1 MCYWYKKVK
10 IPKIIYYL
18 QMKVYFRVSIV
29 SGKSNGG
36 DKQLILMA
44 TSMSSRGTILIKHL
58 INSLILLPALRLSKI
73 FGGIKIQAFLKSA
86 VQAAIFSDEVYLKY
100 NMGKSKLDCKR
111 HAINIFTCSIFIST
125 ICKFITIYQN
135 ACMMI

>member
-36 DKQLILMA
+36 DKQLILME

-73 FGGIKIQAFLKSA
+73 FGGIKI
-86 VQAAIFSDEVYLKY
+86 
-100 NMGKSKLDCKR
+100 
-111 HAINIFTCSIFIST
+111 
-125 ICKFITIYQN
+125 
-135 ACMMI
+135 